1 MINTAL
7 RYALLVSFI
16 VTVTACDP
24 TKPVSLDTTPPPGP
38 PEYQQGFKDGCE
50 SGMAGYG
57 SPFYKTFH
65 KARQD
70 GVLAQNPVYY
80 QIWKDA
86 YAYCRTYVMTQ
97 ATHSH
102 GNRDHPY

>member
-1 MINTAL
+1 M
-7 RYALLVSFI
+7 RYLLTLALLVGLA
-16 VTVTACDP
+16 ACDP
-24 TKPVSLDTTPPPGP
+24 TKPVSLNTTPPAGP

-50 SGMAGYG
+50 SGIAGYA

-65 KARQD
+65 TVKQD
-70 GVLAQNPVYY
+70 GVLAQNPIYY

-97 ATHSH
+97 ATHGH
-102 GNRDHPY
+102 GNRDYAY